1 MSRLPVPAPT
11 AEPTAAPSTS
21 ADGRARRWWTPKAD
35 CPCVQNRRRTA
46 TTRRQDAPPAVEPAE
61 GVALP
66 VEGVRVCDAPRAV
79 QNARPVQGVRA
90 SSAQTDSARPAE
102 SARASRTVPVGRA
115 VEGGRVLPGTPVA
128 TVEAAWP
135 VGSRG
140 DGTMH
145 ARRHLYGGDPY
156 YDDAYYYDGRYYRR
170 RRGYARDDG
179 TMLLGG
185 LLLADLFLF

>member
-1 MSRLPVPAPT
+1 M
-11 AEPTAAPSTS
+11 
-21 ADGRARRWWTPKAD
+21 
-35 CPCVQNRRRTA
+35 
-46 TTRRQDAPPAVEPAE
+46 VEPAE

-90 SSAQTDSARPAE
+90 SSVQTDSVRPAE

-115 VEGGRVLPGTPVA
+115 VEGGRMLPGTPVA

>member
-1 MSRLPVPAPT
+1 MSRLPAPAPT

-21 ADGRARRWWTPKAD
+21 ADGRARRWWTPKA
-35 CPCVQNRRRTA
+35 CPCVQDRRRTA

-115 VEGGRVLPGTPVA
+115 VEGGRMLPGTPVA

-145 ARRHLYGGDPY
+145 ARRHLYGSDPY
-156 YDDAYYYDGRYYRR
+156 YGDAYYYDGRYYRR